1 MKEKIVGVWTAITLA
16 LIIAV
21 LYLLGRYVS
30 KLFAVATVV
39 ILMPAGAIFLWYII
53 SRKLKE
59 LLKGG
64 TKK

>member
-21 LYLLGRYVS
+21 LVLLGRYVS
-30 KLFAVATVV
+30 KLFTTATVV

>member
-21 LYLLGRYVS
+21 LFLLGRYVS
-30 KLFAVATVV
+30 ELFAAATVV
-39 ILMPAGAIFLWYII
+39 ILMPAGAFFLWYII

>member
-21 LYLLGRYVS
+21 LFLLGRYVS
-30 KLFAVATVV
+30 ELFAVATVA

>member
-21 LYLLGRYVS
+21 LFLLGQYVS
-30 KLFAVATVV
+30 ELFTAATVV
-39 ILMPAGAIFLWYII
+39 ILMPSGAIFLWYII
-53 SRKLKE
+53 SKKLKE

-64 TKK
+64 IRK

>member
-21 LYLLGRYVS
+21 LFLLGQYVS
-30 KLFAVATVV
+30 ELFTVATVV

>member
-21 LYLLGRYVS
+21 LFLLGRFVL
-30 KLFAVATVV
+30 KLFAAATVV
-39 ILMPAGAIFLWYII
+39 ILMLAGAIFLWYII

>member
-1 MKEKIVGVWTAITLA
+1 MKEKIVGVWTAITLM

-21 LYLLGRYVS
+21 LFLLGRYVS
-30 KLFAVATVV
+30 ELFAAITVV
-39 ILMPAGAIFLWYII
+39 ILMPAGAIFLWYVIF
-53 SRKLKE
+53 RKLKE

>member
-1 MKEKIVGVWTAITLA
+1 MKEKIVGVWTAITLG

-21 LYLLGRYVS
+21 LFLLGRYVS
-30 KLFAVATVV
+30 ELFAAATVV
-39 ILMPAGAIFLWYII
+39 ILMPAGAIFLWYVI

>member
-21 LYLLGRYVS
+21 LYLLGQYVS
-30 KLFAVATVV
+30 KLFATVTMV
-39 ILMPAGAIFLWYII
+39 ILMPAGAIFLWYVI

>member
-21 LYLLGRYVS
+21 LYLLGQYVS
-30 KLFAVATVV
+30 KLFATVTVV
-39 ILMPAGAIFLWYII
+39 ILMPAGAIFLWYVI

>member
-21 LYLLGRYVS
+21 LFLLGQYVS
-30 KLFAVATVV
+30 ELFAVATMV

>member
-21 LYLLGRYVS
+21 LYLLGQYVS
-30 KLFAVATVV
+30 KLFATVTVV
-39 ILMPAGAIFLWYII
+39 ILMPTGAFFLWYII